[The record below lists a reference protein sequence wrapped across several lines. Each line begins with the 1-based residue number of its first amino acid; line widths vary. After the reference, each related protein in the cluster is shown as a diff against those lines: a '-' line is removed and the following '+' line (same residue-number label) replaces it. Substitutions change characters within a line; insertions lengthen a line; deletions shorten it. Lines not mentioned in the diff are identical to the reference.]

1 MNNDVKLII
10 DSFDSIKNKTK
21 NVIVYSD
28 HGACYI
34 SSVFTEML
42 KKHHWTQLMSK
53 VRIALE

>member
-21 NVIVYSD
+21 NVIVHSD
-28 HGACYI
+28 HGACYT

-42 KKHHWTQLMSK
+42 KKHQ
-53 VRIALE
+53 